1 MLKFV
6 KRGIYAGLNACSLS
20 QAVGN
25 SRWRHRRLLILCY
38 HGIALRDEYRWRPA
52 LYMKRE
58 MFESRM
64 QFLQRNNYMVL
75 PLGEALSSLYAG
87 ELPPRSVVLTFDDG
101 GYDFFA
107 VVSPILAEYG
117 YPATVYLTTYY
128 CEHNRPVF
136 RLLCS
141 YMLWK
146 RSGVLLESSL
156 GTQMELGPRLDL
168 RTVASQREI
177 LTRIDSVLQGDRYR
191 ASDEGEFSRRLA
203 ELLELDFDEMIHSR
217 LLHIMNPQEVAE
229 LAARGFDFQLHTHRH
244 RLPEDESRFV
254 REIEDNRAM
263 IRNITKQ
270 EPVHFCYPSGEY
282 TAEARLWL
290 TSLGIASAT
299 TCDPGIAAP
308 DGDPLLLPR
317 FVDTSMQTHIEFE
330 AWISG
335 IGSLVP
341 RPGRKSWLPLNL
353 SRERSPAIT

>member
-6 KRGIYAGLNACSLS
+6 KRGIYAGLNACSLAE
-20 QAVGN
+20 AVGN
-25 SRWRHRRLLILCY
+25 SKWRHRRVLILCY

-52 LYMKRE
+52 LYMQRE
-58 MFESRM
+58 IFESRM
-64 QFLQRNNYMVL
+64 QFLQRNNYTVL
-75 PLGEALSSLYAG
+75 PLGEALAGLYAG
-87 ELPPRSVVLTFDDG
+87 DLPPRSVVLTFDDG

-146 RSGVLLESSL
+146 RSGALLESSL
-156 GTQMELGPRLDL
+156 GTQLELGSRLDL
-168 RTVASQREI
+168 RTAASQWAI
-177 LTRIDSVLQGDRYR
+177 LRRIDFVVQGYR
-191 ASDEGEFSRRLA
+191 ASDECEFARRLA
-203 ELLELDFDEMIHSR
+203 ELLELDYDEIIHNR
-217 LLHIMNPQEVAE
+217 LLHIMNPQEVAA
-229 LAARGFDFQLHTHRH
+229 LAARGVDFQLHTHRH
-244 RLPEDESRFV
+244 RLPEDESLFV
-254 REIEDNRAM
+254 REIEDNRIR

-270 EPVHFCYPSGEY
+270 DPVHFCYPSGEY
-282 TAEARLWL
+282 TAQARLWL
-290 TSLGIASAT
+290 KSLGIASAT

-317 FVDTSMQTHIEFE
+317 FVDTSMQTQIEFE
-330 AWISG
+330 TWISG
-335 IGSLVP
+335 VGSLVR
-341 RPGRKSWLPLNL
+341 RPGRKSWHTLNL